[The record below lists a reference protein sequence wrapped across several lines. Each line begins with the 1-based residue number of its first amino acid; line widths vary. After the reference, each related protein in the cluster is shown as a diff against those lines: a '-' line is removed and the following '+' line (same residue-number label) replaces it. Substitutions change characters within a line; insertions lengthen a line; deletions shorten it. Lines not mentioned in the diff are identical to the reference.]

1 MSDENIQS
9 AINTSE
15 NKDNKDNKEEI
26 ISKYSNKKDLKKIN
40 KIISFFKIFSFK
52 KKVKS
57 LIKLHK
63 KNYVIQTTLNEEGI
77 KLIAFFPDDEIKEY
91 PVIYEPILK
100 QNVAY
105 VLRDDFKKRLLLK
118 CHFIN
123 KNNESIIDP
132 KYNNEFN
139 DGLFLNVINLKK
151 IKEKEEERED
161 DFQTFLETYF
171 TSNNKLSKEVND
183 YFFGSTNNIRV
194 KRNRKRTLTGHTSL
208 KLNKLGAKLKSDNN
222 LPSILK
228 KRPINRVASNKKI
241 SFGDVKQLKYVVD
254 YKK

>member
-1 MSDENIQS
+1 MSDNNRQVQ
-9 AINTSE
+9 INTSE
-15 NKDNKDNKEEI
+15 NIFTKDNKKENN
-26 ISKYSNKKDLKKIN
+26 SKYSNEDLEKIN

-57 LIKLHK
+57 LIKIHK
-63 KNYVIQTTLNEEGI
+63 MNYVIQTTLNEEGL
-77 KLIAFFPDDEIKEY
+77 KLVAFFPDDEIKEY
-91 PVIYEPILK
+91 PVIFEPILK
-100 QNVAY
+100 QSVAY

-118 CHFIN
+118 CNFMN
-123 KNNESIIDP
+123 KKNESIIDP

-171 TSNNKLSKEVND
+171 TSNNKLNKEVND
-183 YFFGSTNNIRV
+183 YFFSSTNNLSV
-194 KRNRKRTLTGHTSL
+194 NRNKKRTRTGHTAL
-208 KLNKLGAKLKSDNN
+208 KLNKLGAKIKSDNH

-228 KRPINRVASNKKI
+228 KRPNNRIPSNKRI
-241 SFGDVKQLKYVVD
+241 SFGEVKKLEYYID
-254 YKK
+254 SKK